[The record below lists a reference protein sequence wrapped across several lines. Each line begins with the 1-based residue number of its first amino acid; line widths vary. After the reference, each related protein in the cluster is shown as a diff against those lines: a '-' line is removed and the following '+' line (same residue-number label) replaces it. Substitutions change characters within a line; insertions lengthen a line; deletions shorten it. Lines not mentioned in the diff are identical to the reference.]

1 MHQEKNIRIYA
12 ISVSGTPLSLSH
24 ACALKLVQTECLRSS
39 RRETIRKQQR
49 SEMSPR
55 IATKRPVGGSSVCEI
70 GRNGHSSL
78 NEFPISTLKS
88 SFPGEDTEKTG
99 GSSVCEIGR
108 NGHSSLNEFPIST
121 LKSSFPG
128 EDTEKTGASRNK
140 GSISVP
146 VSANR
151 AGSPHKGKKL
161 ILSPHV
167 SSRGMG
173 HRISSHLIRFILR
186 SQVLDLV
193 SFVSQYGQNL
203 RRRWKTR

>member
-1 MHQEKNIRIYA
+1 VNA
-12 ISVSGTPLSLSH
+12 SGKKHSYICHKRQWHPSLSPSH
-24 ACALKLVQTECLRSS
+24 ACALKLAQATCLRSS
-39 RRETIRKQQR
+39 RWEMIRRQQR

-70 GRNGHSSL
+70 GRNENSSL
-78 NEFPISTLKS
+78 NEFPISTLK
-88 SFPGEDTEKTG
+88 
-99 GSSVCEIGR
+99 
-108 NGHSSLNEFPIST
+108 N
-121 LKSSFPG
+121 SFPG